1 VPMYIGGQFFES
13 RLTGLDAAAAA
24 DLHGISMTNGIFKF

>member
-1 VPMYIGGQFFES
+1 MYIGGQFVEA